1 MPVPTEPVAGVPTVE
16 APWTVAWRAE
26 FRDMLIV
33 AGFTRS
39 ATVDVE
45 RWDGPVEVAW
55 EEPTTGNRQSTT
67 HQIGVELPE
76 SFPFAAPIARPTD
89 LSTLPGSPH
98 LMQAGGDLALCLRV
112 DGQNG
117 WRPWTRADAVLARV
131 DAWYRHAHQDD
142 WSIEQRPPDLHLFF
156 APGGPVHLMITGED
170 WPPPPDATAGRFGL
184 WRKNDHALLAGSPTP
199 GIGVM
204 PAEEPAARERLSF
217 ASWDTKATNGTG
229 YWFRLKHQ
237 PRPAKTL
244 GKLFVRIDVARGL
257 APGSTMQELRAGE
270 ADKVA
275 PGRERL
281 FFALG
286 YTDGHDEEHWLF
298 VYADRS
304 AFRRNWRSA
313 ESLQTTKVHGASSAP
328 ATRDAL
334 LRRTGHTAR
343 GLDGA
348 RVAIFGVGA
357 LGSVLAVWLAKAGV
371 PALTLVDGDRLR
383 PGNLVRHAAGLFWI
397 GHRKTVAT
405 AYVVNE
411 HVPDCAVEPYPATWD
426 ADYLRHIIDEAT
438 VVVDTTAVPAFSLL
452 LNDVCVALGKP
463 LITAA
468 AFRRAQIGRVR
479 IVRPGKDACVMCYE
493 GGYTPSDSTYPAV
506 PLGDEGTFFE
516 TGCGVPTVE
525 ATAIDAD
532 AITNVVARSVLLV
545 LREQKTTNA
554 AVDSRNHALIVNVA
568 TPDGPAPFDQDGLH
582 WTRWAPRAD
591 CVACGGAAGSPIPVS
606 EVISDADA
614 EANA

>member
-1 MPVPTEPVAGVPTVE
+1 VGTSLTEAT
-16 APWTVAWRAE
+16 WTNAWREE
-26 FRDMLIV
+26 FRDALIV
-33 AGFTRS
+33 AGFTR
-39 ATVDVE
+39 ALTTEVE
-45 RWDGPVEVAW
+45 RWDGTVEVGW
-55 EEPTTGNRQSTT
+55 EEPTTGRRQWTI

-76 SFPFAAPIARPTD
+76 AFPFAAPIVRPTD

-98 LMQAGGDLALCLRV
+98 LMQEGGDLALCLWV

-131 DAWYRHAHQDD
+131 DTWYRHAHQDD
-142 WSIEQRPPDLHLFF
+142 WNIEQRPPDLHLFF

-170 WPPPPDATAGRFGL
+170 WPPPSDASAGRFGL
-184 WRKNDHALLAGSPTP
+184 WRKNEHALLAGSPTHR
-199 GIGVM
+199 IGVM
-204 PAEEPAARERLSF
+204 PAKEPPARERLSF
-217 ASWDTKATNGTG
+217 ASWATTATNGAG

-257 APGSTMQELRAGE
+257 PPGTTIQELRAGE

-286 YTDGHDEEHWLF
+286 YTDGHGEEHWLF
-298 VYADRS
+298 VYADRT

-371 PALTLVDGDRLR
+371 PALSLVDGDRLR

-411 HVPDCAVEPYPATWD
+411 HVPDCAVASYPATWD
-426 ADYLRHIIDEAT
+426 ADYLRHIIDDTA

-463 LITAA
+463 LVTAA
-468 AFRRAQIGRVR
+468 GFRRAQIGRVR

-493 GGYTPSDSTYPAV
+493 GGYIPDKGLYPAIPV
-506 PLGDEGTFFE
+506 GDEGTFFE

-532 AITNVVARSVLLV
+532 AITNVVARSVLRL
-545 LREQKTTNA
+545 LRERPSPGVA
-554 AVDSRNHALIVNVA
+554 PDPRNHALIVNVA
-568 TPDGPAPFDQDGLH
+568 VPNAPAPFDEEGLH
-582 WTRWAPRAD
+582 WTHWTPRPD
-591 CVACGGAAGSPIPVS
+591 CVVCHGATRSPLAAPESIT
-606 EVISDADA
+606 DADV
-614 EANA
+614 EGNA